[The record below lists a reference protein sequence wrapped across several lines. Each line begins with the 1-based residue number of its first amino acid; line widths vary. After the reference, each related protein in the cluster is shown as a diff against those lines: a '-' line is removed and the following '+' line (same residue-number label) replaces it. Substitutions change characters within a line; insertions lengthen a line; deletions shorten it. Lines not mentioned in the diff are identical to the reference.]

1 MRVIYHAESIVD
13 AHLVK
18 DALDHAGIPCFING
32 EYLTGG
38 VGQLPARDFLTVSVP
53 DICVDDAG
61 PVVRDIAQMLRAPL
75 AEGADKTAS
84 ANGGAASQP
93 LRLRPLPT

>member
-1 MRVIYHAESIVD
+1 MRVVYHAESIVD

-53 DICVDDAG
+53 DICVDDAD
-61 PVVRDIAQMLRAPL
+61 PVVRDIAQMLQAPL
-75 AEGADKTAS
+75 EEGASEIAP
-84 ANGGAASQP
+84 ASQGTVPPP